1 VAAPLIHLICG
12 STGAG
17 KSTDARRLPAEIG
30 AVHFSLDQWTAAPYW
45 TGNPLPFAI
54 TRATFDYVE
63 ATWEP
68 PGGAEMAMRDG
79 LCLRA

>member
-1 VAAPLIHLICG
+1 MAAPLIHLICG

-17 KSTDARRLPAEIG
+17 KSTDARRLAAEIG

-54 TRATFDYVE
+54 TRAMFDYVE
-63 ATWEP
+63 TGDARRP
-68 PGGAEMAMRDG
+68 APHGVMRQ
-79 LCLRA
+79 CA